1 MTTTL
6 TTGYGWWSVN
16 DGILRVTLKWIERH
30 AVIPDGFKQGKPFM
44 LLPWQM
50 QVAAN
55 FYRVHDSAELGQRS
69 TAFVYRRAQVIMPQK
84 SGKGPFAAAVVL
96 AEAAG
101 PTVFD
106 GFATGKEVYRCSA
119 WGCPCGWRHA
129 YRAGE
134 PMAVPQPTPLIQLL
148 ATSEDQVANVY
159 RPLKAMIKHGPLKS
173 LMSVRE
179 GFVKVGDEGRID
191 VVTSSA
197 QSRLGNPITFA
208 IQDETGTY
216 NATNKMI
223 KVAETMRRG
232 LAGMSGRSMET
243 TNAYDPSEYSTA
255 QRTNEGKAEDVLRF
269 FPQAPAT
276 LSYRNKLERRKIHKA
291 VYAGCPHIDLDA
303 IEAEVGEL
311 LETDPGQ
318 AERFFG
324 NRVVAGHGAW
334 VEHAAWISRA
344 SDREVPA
351 PSHYKLMKIPIV
363 LGFDG
368 SDSDDWTG
376 IRAETMDGFQWT
388 PTYGPSN
395 LPTVWDPA
403 EWDGQVPRTEVDAAV
418 AQLFATYDV
427 KLMYADPPYWESE
440 VDKWAERYG
449 ERRVIRWHTR
459 RPVQMHAAAERIKT
473 DVIKRDSSFTHDG
486 CPITERHVFN
496 ARMAA
501 RPSDRYVLAK
511 PEHKRKIDMAVV
523 SVLAHEAASD
533 AIASGLLKAKP
544 MYLSA

>member
-1 MTTTL
+1 M
-6 TTGYGWWSVN
+6 S
-16 DGILRVTLKWIERH
+16 DGSCLIVTLAWIERH
-30 AVIPDGFKQGKPFM
+30 AVVPDGFDQGKPFTM
-44 LLPWQM
+44 LPWQLK
-50 QVAAN
+50 VASN
-55 FYRVHDSAELGQRS
+55 FYTVRDEAERGQKS
-69 TAFVYRRAQVIMPQK
+69 TAFAYRRAQVIMPQK

-106 GFATGKEVYRCSA
+106 GWAQGGERYRCRDH
-119 WGCPCGWRHA
+119 GCTCGWEFV
-129 YRAGE
+129 YGE
-134 PMAVPQPTPLIQLL
+134 GDPMAVPQPTPLIQLL

-159 RPLKAMIKHGPLKS
+159 RPLVAMIKHGHLSTLMKPLEG
-173 LMSVRE
+173 MVR
-179 GFVKVGDEGRID
+179 VGDEGRID

-216 NATNKMI
+216 TATNKMI

-255 QRTNEGKAEDVLRF
+255 QKTHEGSAEDVYRF
-269 FPQAPAT
+269 FPQALPT
-276 LSYRNKLERRKIHKA
+276 LSYRNKQERRRIHRA
-291 VYAGCPHIDLDA
+291 VYADCPHIDLDA
-303 IEAEVGEL
+303 IEAEAAEL
-311 LETDPGQ
+311 LESDPGQ

-324 NRVVAGHGAW
+324 NRIMAGHGSW
-334 VEHAAWISRA
+334 VEAAHWLSRG
-344 SDREVPA
+344 SDQEIPK
-351 PSHYKLMKIPIV
+351 PSTYKLMKVPIV

-376 IRAETMDGFQWT
+376 LRAETLEGFQFT
-388 PTYGPSN
+388 PMYGPSDR
-395 LPTVWDPA
+395 PTVWDPA
-403 EWDGQVPRTEVDAAV
+403 EWGGQVPRLEVDAAV
-418 AQLFATYDV
+418 AEIFAKYDV
-427 KLMYADPPYWESE
+427 KLMYCDPPYWETE

-459 RPVQMHAAAERIKT
+459 RAIQMHAAAERLKT
-473 DVIKRDSSFTHDG
+473 DVIKKDSAFTHDR

-533 AIASGLLKAKP
+533 AIASGLLRKKP
-544 MYLSA
+544 LYMSA

>member
-1 MTTTL
+1 MGDIVDPDRVL
-6 TTGYGWWSVN
+6 G
-16 DGILRVTLKWIERH
+16 VTLEWIQRH
-30 AVIPDGFKQGKPFM
+30 AVIPDGFQQGRPFEF
-44 LLPWQM
+44 LDWQFE
-50 QVAAN
+50 VAAN
-55 FYRVHDSAELGQRS
+55 FYTVRDSAETGQRS
-69 TAFVYRRAQVIMPQK
+69 TAFVYRRAQVVMPQK

-106 GFATGKEVYRCSA
+106 GFAEGGEVYRCHEYD
-119 WGCPCGWRHA
+119 CPCGWA
-129 YRAGE
+129 YAYASGE
-134 PMAVPQPTPLIQLL
+134 PMAIPQPTPLIQLL

-159 RPLKAMIKHGPLKS
+159 RPLTAMVRHGALSALMKPL
-173 LMSVRE
+173 E
-179 GFVKVGDEGRID
+179 GFIRVGAEGRID

-216 NATNKMI
+216 NATNKLI

-243 TNAYDPSEYSTA
+243 TNAWAPDEESTA
-255 QRTNEGKAEDVLRF
+255 QRTFDSKAEDVLRF
-269 FPQAPAT
+269 FPQAPPT
-276 LSYRNKLERRKIHKA
+276 LSYRNKTERRRIHRA
-291 VYAGCPHIDLDA
+291 VYAGCSHIDLDA
-303 IEAEVGEL
+303 IEAEAAEL

-334 VEHAAWISRA
+334 IESAHWLARV

-351 PSHYKLMKIPIV
+351 PANFRLGRVPIV

-376 IRAETMDGFQWT
+376 IRAETMDGFQFT
-388 PTYGPSN
+388 PLYGPSRR
-395 LPTVWDPA
+395 PTVWNPA
-403 EWDGQVPRTEVDAAV
+403 EWGGQVPRLEVDAAMDE
-418 AQLFATYDV
+418 LFRSYDV
-427 KLMYADPPYWESE
+427 KLMYCDPPYWETE
-440 VDKWAERYG
+440 VDTWAERFG
-449 ERRVIRWHTR
+449 ERKVIKWYTR
-459 RPVQMHAAAERIKT
+459 RIVQMHDAAERLRNDIVKS
-473 DVIKRDSSFTHDG
+473 DASFAHDG
-486 CPITERHVFN
+486 CEHTQRHIFN

-501 RPSDRYVLAK
+501 RPSNRYVLTK

-523 SVLAHEAASD
+523 SVLAHEAACD
-533 AIASGLLKAKP
+533 ALAAGLLRKKP
-544 MYLSA
+544 RYAGA

>member
-1 MTTTL
+1 MDD
-6 TTGYGWWSVN
+6 S
-16 DGILRVTLKWIERH
+16 GIPMLVTLAWIESH
-30 AVIPDGFKQGKPFM
+30 AVIPDGFRQGEPFE
-44 LLPWQM
+44 LLPWQLG
-50 QVAAN
+50 VAAD
-55 FYRVHDSAELGQRS
+55 FYSVRPDAQLGQRS
-69 TAFVYRRAQVIMPQK
+69 TAFTYRRAQVIMPQK

-101 PTVFD
+101 PTVFA
-106 GFATGKEVYRCSA
+106 GFAEGGEAYRCRD
-119 WGCPCGWRHA
+119 WGCPCGFTYA
-129 YRAGE
+129 YAAGE
-134 PMAVPQPTPLIQLL
+134 PMGMPQPTPLIQLL

-159 RPLKAMIKHGPLKS
+159 RPLKAMIKHGPCS
-173 LMSVRE
+173 ALMNVRE

-255 QRTNEGKAEDVLRF
+255 QRTYEGKADDVLRF
-269 FPQAPAT
+269 FPQAPPT
-276 LSYRNKLERRKIHKA
+276 LSYRNKAERRKIHKA

-303 IEAEVGEL
+303 IEAETAEL

-334 VEHAAWISRA
+334 LEHSAWLSRA
-344 SDREVPA
+344 DTARERPA
-351 PSHYKLMKIPIV
+351 PSQYKLMRVPIV

-376 IRAETMDGFQWT
+376 IRAETMDGFQFT
-388 PTYGPSN
+388 PTYGPSK

-403 EWDGQVPRTEVDAAV
+403 EWGGQVPRLEVHAAV
-418 AQLFATYDV
+418 DELMRTYDV
-427 KLMYADPPYWESE
+427 KLMYCDPPYWETE
-440 VDKWAERYG
+440 VDQWAERYG
-449 ERRVIRWHTR
+449 DKRVIRWHTR
-459 RPVQMHAAAERIKT
+459 RPIQMHAAAERIKT
-473 DVIKRDSSFTHDG
+473 DVIKKDSGFSHDG
-486 CPITERHVFN
+486 CPITERHMFN

-511 PEHKRKIDMAVV
+511 PEAKRKIDMAVV
-523 SVLAHEAASD
+523 SVLAHEACCD
-533 AIASGLLKAKP
+533 AIAAGLLKRKP
-544 MYLSA
+544 LYMSA

>member
-1 MTTTL
+1 ML
-6 TTGYGWWSVN
+6 
-16 DGILRVTLKWIERH
+16 VTLAWIESH
-30 AVIPDGFKQGKPFM
+30 AVIPDGFRQGEPFE
-44 LLPWQM
+44 LLPWQLR
-50 QVAAN
+50 VAAD
-55 FYRVHDSAELGQRS
+55 FYSVRNDAEVGQRS
-69 TAFVYRRAQVIMPQK
+69 TAFTYRRAQVIMPQK

-101 PTVFD
+101 PTVFA
-106 GFATGKEVYRCSA
+106 GFAEGGERYACKH
-119 WGCPCGWRHA
+119 WGCPCGWSYVYA
-129 YRAGE
+129 AGE
-134 PMAVPQPTPLIQLL
+134 PMGMPQPTPLIQLL

-159 RPLKAMIKHGPLKS
+159 RPLKAMIKHGPCGAS
-173 LMSVRE
+173 MNVRE

-255 QRTNEGKAEDVLRF
+255 QRTAEGSAEDVLRF

-276 LSYRNKLERRKIHKA
+276 LSYRNKVERRKIHKA

-303 IEAEVGEL
+303 IEAEVAEL

-334 VEHAAWISRA
+334 IEHSAWVSRA
-344 SDREVPA
+344 DASREKPA
-351 PSHYKLMKIPIV
+351 PSAYKLMKVPIV

-376 IRAETMDGFQWT
+376 IRAETMDGFQFT
-388 PTYGPSN
+388 PTYGPSDM
-395 LPTVWDPA
+395 PTVWDPA
-403 EWDGQVPRTEVDAAV
+403 EWGGQVPRLEVDAAMD
-418 AQLFATYDV
+418 QLFRTYDV
-427 KLMYADPPYWESE
+427 KLMYCDPPYWETE
-440 VDKWAERYG
+440 VDQWAERYG
-449 ERRVIRWHTR
+449 DRRVIRWHTR
-459 RPVQMHAAAERIKT
+459 RPVQMHAAAERLKT
-473 DVIKRDSSFTHDG
+473 DIIKRDSGFIHDG
-486 CPITERHVFN
+486 CPITERHIFN

-511 PEHKRKIDMAVV
+511 PEQRRKIDMAVV
-523 SVLAHEAASD
+523 SVLTHEAACD
-533 AIASGLLKAKP
+533 AIAAGLLKRKP
-544 MYLSA
+544 LYMSA

>member
-1 MTTTL
+1 MSEGTPL
-6 TTGYGWWSVN
+6 
-16 DGILRVTLKWIERH
+16 LVTLAWIESH
-30 AVIPDGFKQGKPFM
+30 AVIPDGFRQGEPFE
-44 LLPWQM
+44 LLPWQLI
-50 QVAAN
+50 VAAD
-55 FYRVHDSAELGQRS
+55 FYSVRGSAELGQRS
-69 TAFVYRRAQVIMPQK
+69 TAFVYRRAQVVMPQK

-106 GFATGKEVYRCSA
+106 GFAEGGERYRCRD
-119 WGCPCGWRHA
+119 WGCPCGWSYDYA
-129 YRAGE
+129 PGE

-159 RPLKAMIKHGPLKS
+159 RPLKAMIKHGPCS
-173 LMSVRE
+173 AVMNVRE
-179 GFVKVGDEGRID
+179 GFVKVGEEGRID

-255 QRTNEGKAEDVLRF
+255 QRTHESKAEDVLRF

-276 LSYRNKLERRKIHKA
+276 LSYRNKVERRKIHKA

-303 IEAEVGEL
+303 IEAEVAEL
-311 LETDPGQ
+311 LESDPGQ

-334 VEHAAWISRA
+334 LEHAQWLQRA
-344 SDREVPA
+344 TPARERPA
-351 PSHYKLMKIPIV
+351 PSKYKLMRVPVV

-376 IRAETMDGFQWT
+376 IRAETMDGFQFT
-388 PTYGPSN
+388 PLYGPSA

-403 EWDGQVPRTEVDAAV
+403 EWGGQVPRTEVDAAV
-418 AQLFATYDV
+418 DELFRTYDV
-427 KLMYADPPYWESE
+427 KLMYCDPPYWETE
-440 VDKWAERYG
+440 VDNWADRYG
-449 ERRVIRWHTR
+449 DRRVIRWHTR
-459 RPVQMHAAAERIKT
+459 RPVQMHAAAERLKT
-473 DVIKRDSSFTHDG
+473 DVIKRDSGFTHDG
-486 CPITERHVFN
+486 CSITERHIFN

-511 PEHKRKIDMAVV
+511 PERRRKIDLAVV
-523 SVLAHEAASD
+523 SVLTHEACCD
-533 AIASGLLKAKP
+533 AIAAGLLKRKP
-544 MYLSA
+544 LYMSA

>member
-1 MTTTL
+1 VSDAKVL
-6 TTGYGWWSVN
+6 
-16 DGILRVTLKWIERH
+16 IVTLAWIEHH
-30 AVIPDGFKQGKPFM
+30 AVIPDGFSQGQRFTM
-44 LLPWQM
+44 LPWQLK
-50 QVAAN
+50 VASNMYA
-55 FYRVHDSAELGQRS
+55 VKASAEVGQKS

-101 PTVFD
+101 PTVFA
-106 GFATGKEVYRCSA
+106 GFAQGGERYRCRD
-119 WGCPCGWRHA
+119 WGCSCGWEFV
-129 YRAGE
+129 YDQGD

-159 RPLKAMIKHGPLKS
+159 RPLTAMIKHGHLSAFMKPL
-173 LMSVRE
+173 E
-179 GFVKVGDEGRID
+179 GFVRVGEEGRID

-216 NATNKMI
+216 TATNKMI

-255 QRTNEGKAEDVLRF
+255 QKTHEGHAEDVYRY
-269 FPQAPAT
+269 FPQALPT
-276 LSYRNKLERRKIHKA
+276 LSYRNKQERRRIHKA
-291 VYAGCPHIDLDA
+291 VYADCPHIDLDA
-303 IEAEVGEL
+303 IEAEASEL
-311 LETDPGQ
+311 LESDPGQ

-324 NRVVAGHGAW
+324 NRIMAGHGSW
-334 VEHAAWISRA
+334 LEAAHWLSRA
-344 SDREVPA
+344 TPDREIPK
-351 PSHYKLMKIPIV
+351 PSAYKLMKVPIV

-376 IRAETMDGFQWT
+376 IRAETLDGFQFT

-395 LPTVWDPA
+395 RPTVWDPA
-403 EWDGQVPRTEVDAAV
+403 EWGGQVPRLEVDAAV
-418 AQLFATYDV
+418 DQLFRTYDV
-427 KLMYADPPYWESE
+427 KLMYCDPPYWETE

-449 ERRVIRWHTR
+449 DRKVIRWLTR
-459 RPVQMHAAAERIKT
+459 RPVQMHAAAERMKT
-473 DVIKRDSSFTHDG
+473 DCMKRDCTFTHDG
-486 CPITERHVFN
+486 CEITERHVFN

-501 RPSDRYVLAK
+501 RPADRYVLAK
-511 PEHKRKIDMAVV
+511 PEHKRKIDLAVV
-523 SVLAHEAASD
+523 SVLTHEAASD
-533 AIASGLLKAKP
+533 AIAAGLLKRKP
-544 MYLSA
+544 LFMSA

>member
-1 MTTTL
+1 V
-6 TTGYGWWSVN
+6 Y
-16 DGILRVTLKWIERH
+16 DGKVLVVTLAWIERH
-30 AVIPDGFKQGKPFM
+30 AVIPDGFDQGQPFTM
-44 LLPWQM
+44 LPWQLK
-50 QVAAN
+50 VASNMYAVKPDA
-55 FYRVHDSAELGQRS
+55 RVGQKS

-106 GFATGKEVYRCSA
+106 GFAQGDEVYACSD
-119 WGCPCGWRHA
+119 WGCPCGWTYA
-129 YRAGE
+129 YAPGE

-159 RPLKAMIKHGPLKS
+159 RPLKAMIKHGALS
-173 LMSVRE
+173 ALMSVRE

-216 NATNKMI
+216 TATNKMI

-255 QRTNEGKAEDVLRF
+255 QKTLESKAEDVYRY
-269 FPQAPAT
+269 FPQAPVT
-276 LSYRNKLERRKIHKA
+276 LSYRNKAERRKIHKA
-291 VYAGCPHIDLDA
+291 VYADCPHIDLDA
-303 IEAEVGEL
+303 IEAEAAEL
-311 LETDPGQ
+311 LESDPGQ

-324 NRVVAGHGAW
+324 NRIMAGHGAW
-334 VEHAAWISRA
+334 LEAAHWLSRKD
-344 SDREVPA
+344 DRDKPA
-351 PSHYKLMKIPIV
+351 PSQYKLMKVPIV

-376 IRAETMDGFQWT
+376 IRAETMDGYQFT
-388 PTYGPSN
+388 PTYGPSKR
-395 LPTVWDPA
+395 PTIWDPSD
-403 EWDGQVPRTEVDAAV
+403 WGGQVPRLEVDAAV
-418 AQLFATYDV
+418 SELFSTYDV
-427 KLMYADPPYWESE
+427 KLMYCDPPYWETE
-440 VDKWAERYG
+440 VDTWAERYG
-449 ERRVIRWHTR
+449 ERRVIRWLTR
-459 RPVQMHAAAERIKT
+459 RVIQMHAAAERLKT
-473 DVIKRDSSFTHDG
+473 DVIKRDSNFTHDG
-486 CPITERHVFN
+486 CEVTERHMFN

-511 PEHKRKIDMAVV
+511 PEHRRKIDLAVV
-523 SVLAHEAASD
+523 SILAHEAACD
-533 AIASGLLKAKP
+533 AIAAGLLKRKP
-544 MYLSA
+544 LYMSA